1 MAREE
6 TTENPRLLAPSA
18 ALNSFNPARGAI
30 VGLKPV
36 LRQRIR
42 YGFRMGNMGFLI
54 DIDTVSEVVERATVY
69 PVPQTPPWLVG
80 LLNLRGNLV
89 PVFDFK
95 ASLSLDNVAPDN
107 HYLLLLGEGGD
118 MVGFFVESLPQTVDT
133 SHKLAHPPPLPAAL
147 RGYAGDIYSFDKI
160 VWVEFDHRNFF
171 QSLAASAVTAY
182 FYRS

>member
-1 MAREE
+1 MVREE
-6 TTENPRLLAPSA
+6 ATENPRLLVPSA
-18 ALNSFNPARGAI
+18 ALNNFNPARGTI

-36 LRQRIR
+36 LRRRVR
-42 YGFRMGNMGFLI
+42 YGFRVGNLGFLI

-69 PVPQTPPWLVG
+69 SVPQTPPWLVG

-89 PVFDFK
+89 PVFDFN
-95 ASLSLDNVAPDN
+95 ASLNLENAASDR

-118 MVGFFVESLPQTVDT
+118 MVGFFVENLPQVVDIT
-133 SHKLAHPPPLPAAL
+133 HKLANPPPLPGAL

-171 QSLAASAVTAY
+171 QSLAGSAMTAE
-182 FYRS
+182 F